1 MAEGKNSILIY
12 SDWIDNFESLT
23 DEEAGRLI
31 KHLFRYVNDQNPIA
45 PDRLTEISF
54 IPLKN
59 TLKRDLKKWESE
71 VDKKSNS
78 GKLGN
83 LKRWHLD
90 LYELVIKK
98 ELTIDDAELIAQNRT
113 KSQSIALRQNE
124 SQGIANIA
132 DSVPDTDSVSVPVI
146 ETDNEKEKPKE
157 VLAAKA
163 VGTRKNIFS
172 DCFTDWFLA
181 ENETPFKMKTKD
193 YVAIAEIEKYCNE
206 NKKEG
211 FGSIAMFEFVLSKF
225 STLPDFFQNNKNPT
239 FINSKFPEIIA
250 LLRQKTIKA
259 DNLKGKQ
266 EKNNDVF
273 ANILNEINNP
283 ENGTQNGHQR
293 SLSQ

>member
-1 MAEGKNSILIY
+1 MAEGKSSILIY
-12 SDWIDNFESLT
+12 TDWIDNFESLT

-31 KHLFRYVNDQNPIA
+31 KHLFRYVNDQNPVA

-90 LYELVIKK
+90 LYELIIKK
-98 ELTIDDAELIAQNRT
+98 ELTIEDAELIAQNRT

-124 SQGIANIA
+124 SQDIANIA
-132 DSVPDTDSVSVPVI
+132 DSVPVSDSVTVPVI
-146 ETDNEKEKPKE
+146 ESDNEKEKPKE

-163 VGTRKNIFS
+163 VITRKNIFS
-172 DCFTDWFLA
+172 DCFTDWFLS
-181 ENETPFKMKTKD
+181 ENETPFKMQTKD
-193 YVAIAEIEKYCNE
+193 FVAIASIEKYCTE
-206 NKKEG
+206 NKKDGYEP
-211 FGSIAMFEFVLSKF
+211 IEMFRFVLSKF
-225 STLPDFFQNNKNPT
+225 GTLPDFYQNNKNPA

-250 LLRQKTIKA
+250 ILRQKTIKT
-259 DNLKGKQ
+259 DNQKGKQ

-273 ANILNEINNP
+273 ASILNEINSS

-293 SLSQ
+293 SLV